1 MEANIGL
8 EPITQGYEP
17 CVLPITPTRYNLYYC
32 PLSTNT
38 GGARTRDLGVIGL
51 TLTN

>member
-17 CVLPITPTRYNLYYC
+17 CVLPITPIRYIIAHYLQIQVGLE
-32 PLSTNT
+32 PTTSALS
-38 GGARTRDLGVIGL
+38 ALL
-51 TLTN
+51 